1 MDAVITFRATGDLRD
16 NLRAQ
21 AKTRDVTV
29 SQVLR
34 DAVERNLAGERG
46 RGHPIASPAAGST
59 AGGERPQ

>member
-34 DAVERNLAGERG
+34 DAVERNLAGDRG
-46 RGHPIASPAAGST
+46 RGHPNSAAGSV
-59 AGGERPQ
+59 GGECAQ

>member
-1 MDAVITFRATGDLRD
+1 MDAVITFRATDDLRD

-34 DAVERNLAGERG
+34 DAVERNLAGDRG
-46 RGHPIASPAAGST
+46 RGHQVASPAARST
-59 AGGERPQ
+59 VSGERTQ